1 MNENE
6 NNDNIIENE
15 NIDEVS
21 ENITSGIKEKGKGLA
36 ISSVVLGAIALLVGA
51 FCLFF
56 SVYSVILTNKGGS
69 AESVGEAI
77 GAGFGAV
84 FMAIYVIILAI
95 LDGVISITS
104 LGLGVGSLS
113 KSCGKKTKSVGI
125 AGVTLSGLALLFS
138 VISLVLR
145 FALIKQ

>member
-15 NIDEVS
+15 NINVLS

-51 FCLFF
+51 VCLFF
-56 SVYSVILTNKGGS
+56 SVNSVILTNKGGS
-69 AESVGEAI
+69 AESAGEAL

-84 FMAIYVIILAI
+84 FMAIFVIVFAI
-95 LDGVISITS
+95 VDGVISITS

-113 KSCGKKTKSVGI
+113 KSCGKKTKTVGI
-125 AGVTLSGLALLFS
+125 VGVSLSGLALLFS
-138 VISLVLR
+138 VVSLVLR